1 MIAPEMTVSDL
12 LEQDGF
18 AFLHAG
24 ESRAWLERSGT
35 LADWD
40 RFAASWDGMP
50 LDTYMAD
57 GGKYRRRRHAVFKAT
72 AGDADMVRQPDQP
85 HYQSVDYNALNG
97 GVERWFE
104 PIPGEIAATSSLQ
117 TILAATRELFD
128 GFATDAAWHI
138 ELHQFRIEANA
149 GASGQPTPEGH
160 HRDGVDFVLVLLIA
174 RENIASGTTTVHDA
188 GHAELGSFTLT
199 EPLDAA
205 LVDDHRVSH
214 GVTAVRPL
222 DPARPAHRDVLV
234 VTYRKVGGAA

>member
-1 MIAPEMTVSDL
+1 MTEPALPEPTL
-12 LEQDGF
+12 AETLGQDGF
-18 AFLHAG
+18 AFLHAT
-24 ESRAWLERSGT
+24 ESRAWLGSSGS

-40 RFAASWDGMP
+40 AFAASWDGMP

-57 GGKYRRRRHAVFKAT
+57 GGKYRRRRHAVFRAE
-72 AGDADMVRQPDQP
+72 AGEGDIVRQPDQP
-85 HYQSVDYNALNG
+85 HFQTLDYNALNG
-97 GVERWFE
+97 GIERWFE
-104 PIPGEIAATSSLQ
+104 AMPASVAASDSLQ

-128 GFATDAAWHI
+128 GLATETDWHI

-149 GASGQPTPEGH
+149 GGTGQPTPEGH

-174 RENIASGTTTVHDA
+174 RENIASGTTTIHDVA
-188 GHAELGSFTLT
+188 HAELGSFTLT

-222 DPARPAHRDVLV
+222 DPERPAHRDVLV
-234 VTYRKVGGAA
+234 VTYRRVT